1 VGNIRFA
8 FPRDLATLPR
18 HFAAAALVMVNTERT
33 AAERKVLADLRCLFE
48 LTGNSFENTIQ
59 RLHTSMPIPS
69 VARWTAAEDS
79 WLRDNCNAYASL
91 KVASSAQKRPA
102 TDSPPQPPTRL
113 QAKAAK
119 TLAAAAAAAAAAA
132 DGAASAAN
140 ATDSDDPIQEAKRG
154 GRPRGR
160 GRGGSRVKARAV

>member
-1 VGNIRFA
+1 
-8 FPRDLATLPR
+8 
-18 HFAAAALVMVNTERT
+18 
-33 AAERKVLADLRCLFE
+33 
-48 LTGNSFENTIQ
+48 
-59 RLHTSMPIPS
+59 MPIPS

-79 WLRDNCNAYASL
+79 WLRDNCNTYAAL

-102 TDSPPQPPTRL
+102 TDSPTPPPTRL

-119 TLAAAAAAAAAAA
+119 TLAAVAAAAAAAA

-160 GRGGSRVKARAV
+160 GRGRSRVKARAVRLPDRLTPTIARNKGLVEVALEDASERLAKRQKFLGKDGKVVSGVTGLSN